1 MRLRELAV
9 ENNRALHEN
18 DRNGWQPIHEA
29 ARGGH
34 TEAIKTLVEFG
45 ADINARTNH
54 GKGGTPLHVAITS
67 LSEKH
72 PVAQYLVSLGALN
85 IGPDEL

>member
-9 ENNRALHEN
+9 ENKHALHLR

-34 TEAIKTLVEFG
+34 TDAIRALVEFG
-45 ADINARTNH
+45 ADINARTNQ
-54 GKGGTPLHVAITS
+54 GTGGTPLHVAITS

-72 PVAQYLVSLGALN
+72 PVAQYLASLGALN